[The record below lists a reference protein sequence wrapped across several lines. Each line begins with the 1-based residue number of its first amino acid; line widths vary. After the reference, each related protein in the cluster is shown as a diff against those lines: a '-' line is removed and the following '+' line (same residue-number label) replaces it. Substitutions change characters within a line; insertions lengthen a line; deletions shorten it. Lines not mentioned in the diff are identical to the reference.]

1 MSIQVYNSPEQL
13 SEAAASWIG
22 ALIGETLK
30 NKKRFSFVL
39 SGGNTPK
46 TLYQLLASSPL
57 KESIEWKRLDFFWG
71 DERFVPFED
80 ERNNARMAY
89 DILLNHVPVSA
100 NQIHPMRTD
109 ISPDAAVEQYEK
121 ILSDYFEETGD
132 KGFDLVLLGMGDDG
146 HTLSLFPGTAV
157 VHEDKAWVSAF
168 YLKAQD
174 MYRITLTKHLV
185 NQSAKVLFITAGKGK
200 SHALKE
206 VLEGKYKPDLY
217 PSQVIFPVDGEL
229 HWFVDKAAAAE
240 L

>member
-1 MSIQVYNSPEQL
+1 M
-13 SEAAASWIG
+13 
-22 ALIGETLK
+22 
-30 NKKRFSFVL
+30 
-39 SGGNTPK
+39 
-46 TLYQLLASSPL
+46 
-57 KESIEWKRLDFFWG
+57 KESIEWNRLDFFWG

-185 NQSAKVLFITAGKGK
+185 NQSAQVLFITAGKGK